1 MIPLQNPSSY
11 CRQLHFNIS
20 FCVVVCIIILDT
32 RRSSVKKIVI
42 LFNIN
47 VYFPV
52 PYDAK
57 QQVHQLGKL
66 LVTDLYGVG
75 FGHTDENEGFTGESS
90 VLFNIPFVSREHNF
104 VILEL
109 DRDIPEG
116 IPLYCEENE
125 TTSIAHIIG
134 HPRGQLQM
142 QDCQGIIYTSDEALA
157 KFKEEAIDY
166 FSNRCK
172 YDEETLISDYN
183 TCHLKPDQL
192 ALHCKQ
198 IMNPG
203 SPVVVIDKDNKLK
216 VKAMITTCQPKSV
229 YDSDDRSF
237 TVTREHSKYILASG
251 IQIKLVHEILS
262 KNEKQLCADLFGDN

>member
-1 MIPLQNPSSY
+1 M
-11 CRQLHFNIS
+11 
-20 FCVVVCIIILDT
+20 
-32 RRSSVKKIVI
+32 I

-142 QDCQGIIYTSDEALA
+142 QDCQGIIYASDEALA
-157 KFKEEAIDY
+157 KFKQEAIDY

-183 TCHLKPDQL
+183 TCHLKPGQL
-192 ALHCKQ
+192 VLHCKQ
-198 IMNPG
+198 IMSSG

-229 YDSDDRSF
+229 YDSDDRSV

-251 IQIKLVHEILS
+251 IQMNLVHEILS
-262 KNEKQLCADLFGDN
+262 RNERKLCADLFGDN